1 MDRDRKGITSL
12 SFPRRKTLVLL
23 SSLLTGRSRRFAF
36 VHART
41 SAPTGETAL
50 ATSCTLVTVRCPFC
64 RENDDKVVDSRA
76 GEDGA
81 AIRRRR
87 ECLACG
93 RRFTTY
99 ERVDEHGLVVRK
111 RDGTQEPFD
120 RDKLRDG
127 IERAASGRLDEH
139 ALDALATEVEE
150 QLRAEGGEIGS
161 DRIGVTVLEQL
172 RGLDH
177 VAYLRFA
184 SVYKGFEDLAD
195 FEREVVELQKTTEP
209 KRRLP
214 N

>member
-1 MDRDRKGITSL
+1 M
-12 SFPRRKTLVLL
+12 
-23 SSLLTGRSRRFAF
+23 LT
-36 VHART
+36 
-41 SAPTGETAL
+41 E
-50 ATSCTLVTVRCPFC
+50 ATTVTTVRCPFC
-64 RENDDKVVDSRA
+64 RENDDKVVDSRV
-76 GEDGA
+76 GEDGG

-99 ERVDEHGLVVRK
+99 ERIDEHGLVVRK
-111 RDGTQEPFD
+111 RDGTNEPFD
-120 RDKLRDG
+120 REKLRNG
-127 IERAASGRLDEH
+127 IGRAATGRLDEH

-150 QLRAEGGEIGS
+150 QLRTEGSETSS